1 MPDSTSTNAK
11 SRRWTVIASGLL
23 CLSLALIVIYTRPSA
38 FLSPLAVVVL
48 SAIGLAAVLLQ
59 LRLYNREQREPV
71 RAPAWLNV
79 LGIACAL
86 AALFAD
92 ILHLSG
98 QMAGVMALAAIGI
111 FSISSTIILHAFRK
125 HRTVSK

>member
-1 MPDSTSTNAK
+1 MPDSISTSAK

-59 LRLYNREQREPV
+59 LRFYNRQQSQPV
-71 RAPAWLNV
+71 RGPVWLNV
-79 LGIACAL
+79 LGIVCAL
-86 AALFAD
+86 GAVFAD
-92 ILHLSG
+92 ILHLHD
-98 QMAGVMALAAIGI
+98 QTAGVLALGAIGI
-111 FSISSTIILHAFRK
+111 FSISSTIILHSFRK
-125 HRTVSK
+125 NRTRSK